1 MINAFFKKKQ
11 AGVTLIE
18 IIIVIV
24 ILSIIISVGGVL
36 LGFGFKGGFASK
48 DSIYAASIGRVAIER
63 MGNDILN
70 ARSATAA
77 DLTPNVN
84 SMVFVMTDGT
94 PVTYSLTGTDLMRN
108 TKTLADY
115 ISALSFTYLDDSFLV
130 TTTATSVRCVV
141 INMTVNYQNNN
152 ANLTTTICP
161 RNYSL

>member
-1 MINAFFKKKQ
+1 MINNFLKKKQ
-11 AGVTLIE
+11 LGVTLIE

-36 LGFGFKGGFASK
+36 MGFGFKGGFASRN
-48 DSIYAASIGRVAIER
+48 SIYAASIGRVAIER

-77 DLTPNVN
+77 DLTPNAN
-84 SMVFVMTDGT
+84 SIVFVMSDGT
-94 PVTYSLTGTDLMRN
+94 SVTYSLSGTDLMRN
-108 TKTLADY
+108 AKILTDY

-141 INMTVNYQNNN
+141 INMTVSYQNNN
-152 ANLTTTICP
+152 ANLTTTVCP